1 MGSVRKLRVRATKSP
16 KSPTSS
22 TSDGRSRSIVS
33 SPDRFPHLS
42 TFLAGYLH
50 QDFTLDHK
58 TPADALRAFLAEA
71 STKEREALERDW
83 RSFLDASSGLQWRYL
98 RAAFLQL
105 GGAWQPASRAAL
117 LALFEALKHKS

>member
-1 MGSVRKLRVRATKSP
+1 MGSVRKLRARAT

-22 TSDGRSRSIVS
+22 TSDGRSRSIVP

-58 TPADALRAFLAEA
+58 TPAAALRAFLAEA
-71 STKEREALERDW
+71 STEEREALGRDW

-117 LALFEALKHKS
+117 LALFEALKQRS